1 MKYCFIFIL
10 VISTCF
16 LTGCQFNDLDKR
28 FFVTAIGI
36 GKSQDEKKPYRVIVK
51 LAIPSAQVEP
61 GKSEFQTI
69 ARESNSIPEAI
80 RVIQSMVDKKLDFG
94 HCRVLILDKDIL
106 NYDQLS
112 LMKWFI
118 KRPDIQGISYVAVGK
133 PSAEKVLSWKVKSER
148 LPSNAL
154 ILSFNE
160 VTNNSPYVIS
170 EILNDYY
177 MRLREDGI
185 DPYLPII
192 EPIKGSFRINSS
204 VVLKGK
210 KLKAELNRNETR
222 LLNELLNPNK
232 TTLINVGKG
241 KDKFFVNAE
250 HTKTKMKIVTPKNG
264 KPYVDVQIKIQG
276 FVEESEQSLHH
287 LSDIKEYEKRASILI
302 STRVKEFLVHLQ
314 ELKVDPLGLGLK
326 FQAKNGL
333 TKNVSDTWGDIYPT
347 LEFHVNSEIRLKG
360 TGSMY

>member
-1 MKYCFIFIL
+1 MKYRIIFIFMFL
-10 VISTCF
+10 ACF

-36 GKSQDEKKPYRVIVK
+36 GKSQDEKNPYRVMVQ

-61 GKSEFQTI
+61 GKSEFQII
-69 ARESNSIPEAI
+69 AKDSNSIPEAI

-94 HCRVLILDKDIL
+94 HCRVLILDKNIL

-133 PSAEKVLSWKVKSER
+133 PSAEKVLSWRVKSER
-148 LPSNAL
+148 LPANAL

-160 VTNNSPYVIS
+160 VTNNSPYVLS

-177 MRLREDGI
+177 MRLRENGI

-192 EPIKGSFRINSS
+192 EPIKDSYRINSS
-204 VVLKGK
+204 VVFQGK
-210 KLKAELNRNETR
+210 KLKAELNPNETR
-222 LLNELLNPNK
+222 ILNELLNPNK
-232 TTLINVGKG
+232 TTLITVGKG
-241 KDKFFVNAE
+241 KEKFFINAE
-250 HTKTKMKIVTPKNG
+250 HTKTKIKTVTLKNG
-264 KPYVDVQIKIQG
+264 KPFVDVQIRIQG
-276 FVEESEQSLHH
+276 SVEESEQSLHH
-287 LSDIKEYEKRASILI
+287 LSAIHEYEKRASILI
-302 STRVKEFLVHLQ
+302 SSRVKDFLEHLQ
-314 ELKVDPLGLGLK
+314 KLEVDPLGLELK
-326 FQAKNGL
+326 FQARNGL
-333 TKNVSDTWGDIYPT
+333 TKNVSDEWRNIYPT
-347 LEFHVNSEIRLKG
+347 LEFHVNSEIKLKG